1 MNAIYDRLLQDL
13 SQHLTT
19 LPDKPAE
26 TPETTLRALWF
37 AAVGQPRSAAASAG
51 TGALPLLEPDGAA
64 AQVLRELVARRLAGE
79 PLAHITGRQHF
90 MGMEMLSGPEALI
103 PRAETEQLAG
113 CAIGWLQRMGR
124 VEDAMVMDVCTGSGN
139 LALAI
144 AKHVPGARVHAADIS
159 DDAIALAQR
168 NAVHL
173 GLAQRV
179 AFSVGDMLAP
189 FDGAGL
195 HGNVDLIVCNPPYIS
210 SAKVAT
216 MPVEISRHEPAA
228 AFDGG
233 ALGVSI
239 LMRLVD
245 AAPHFLR
252 GGGYLAFEVGAGQGP
267 AMARRLQSRPEYT
280 NVQLLEDAGGVVRV
294 LAVQRSEPVV
304 IHGKGVA

>member
-13 SQHLTT
+13 TQRLIT

-37 AAVGQPRSAAASAG
+37 AAAGQPRSAVASAG
-51 TGALPLLEPDGAA
+51 TEALPLLEPDGGAS
-64 AQVLRELVARRLAGE
+64 QVLRELVARRLAGE

-90 MGMEMLSGPEALI
+90 MGMEMLSGPDALI
-103 PRAETEQLAG
+103 PRAETELLAG
-113 CAIGWLQRMGR
+113 CAVQLLHRMESSAGA
-124 VEDAMVMDVCTGSGN
+124 VVIDVCAGSGN

-144 AKHVPGARVHAADIS
+144 AKHVPGARVYAADIGG
-159 DDAIALAQR
+159 DAIALAQR

-173 GLAQRV
+173 GLAQRI
-179 AFSVGDMLAP
+179 AFSVGDLLAP
-189 FDGAGL
+189 FDGPGL

-245 AAPHFLR
+245 AAPRFLR
-252 GGGYLAFEVGAGQGP
+252 NGGHLAFEVGAGQGP
-267 AMARRLQSRPEYT
+267 AMARRLRSRPEYT
-280 NVQLLEDAGGVVRV
+280 DVQLLEDAGGVVRV
-294 LAVQRSEPVV
+294 LAVQRT
-304 IHGKGVA
+304 